1 MRKGYS
7 FYEILLLIVI
17 IPFVFL
23 LFDGLFKTLVSEIP
37 WSIRISNENTTLLHM
52 LSQMQKDT
60 DRAKGLPLSYL
71 GQTPNDRQVLIELP
85 EGVFSY
91 QLKDG
96 RVLRQKLTETGQN
109 DTENP
114 IVWLLPHAS
123 VQWNVWAE
131 NNRGYAVET
140 NTCIEHKKRGQWK
153 KKMAHS
159 YIYFAGAL
167 GKELR

>member
-17 IPFVFL
+17 TPFVFL

-52 LSQMQKDT
+52 LSHMQKDI
-60 DRAKGLPLSYL
+60 DGAKGFPLSYA
-71 GQTPNDRQVLIELP
+71 GQIPNDRQVLIELP

-96 RVLRQKLTETGQN
+96 RVLRQKLTEARQSN
-109 DTENP
+109 AENP
-114 IVWLLPHAS
+114 ITWSLPHAS
-123 VQWNVWAE
+123 VEWKVWTK
-131 NNRGYAVET
+131 NGQGYAVET
-140 NTCIEHKKRGQWK
+140 NTSVEYIKRGQLK

-159 YIYFAGAL
+159 YLYFAGAL